1 MSPTYKPSVK
11 YGVSAYLIVPVGSLL
26 PVLFRSNGPLLHL
39 RLHRC
44 RPAYTPTMI
53 QRQTLAALLVLAA
66 PACSLRFSSSA
77 PTRRTAVAPA
87 AQSAGLSTAARRQV
101 LLSAAAVA
109 TVSALPPQRALATCS
124 CPKGFDSCV
133 CTDDDGPATSSTNKK
148 RADAA
153 GRDAQ
158 ASQADIAE
166 MREMYGDEPKKASKP
181 SKPSKTSNGG
191 ASSTSRSAAPAQL
204 GAPMATPVMPEYA
217 GLSGGGSMNYNE
229 GENECPA
236 YVMQRS
242 HLCLLLANALLPG
255 TSSLLFIHTSCLSS
269 HNKST
274 RPCAPAPTCAVDKN
288 QARQRFLKI
297 VADTV
302 AKREAEFGFE
312 LDLDDIKQ
320 VESVLRN
327 KYCGPQG
334 LIGPC

>member
-1 MSPTYKPSVK
+1 MGPLLAEPTEAPRGPLTHS
-11 YGVSAYLIVPVGSLL
+11 SSC
-26 PVLFRSNGPLLHL
+26 PLLHL

-229 GENECPA
+229 GENEGPA
-236 YVMQRS
+236 YVMHDHTSASYLPMRS
-242 HLCLLLANALLPG
+242 FQAPALFSSSTLAVSAHTTNPLVLARLLQPAQSTKTRRGSASSRSWRRRWRSARRNSASSSIST
-255 TSSLLFIHTSCLSS
+255 TSSRS
-269 HNKST
+269 
-274 RPCAPAPTCAVDKN
+274 RV
-288 QARQRFLKI
+288 
-297 VADTV
+297 
-302 AKREAEFGFE
+302 
-312 LDLDDIKQ
+312 
-320 VESVLRN
+320 
-327 KYCGPQG
+327 YCGISTAG
-334 LIGPC
+334 RRA